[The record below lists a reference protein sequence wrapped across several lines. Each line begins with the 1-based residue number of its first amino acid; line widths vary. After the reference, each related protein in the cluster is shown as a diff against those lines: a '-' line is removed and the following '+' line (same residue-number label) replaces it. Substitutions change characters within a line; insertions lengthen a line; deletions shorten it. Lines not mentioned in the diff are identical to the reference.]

1 MPATGI
7 LAIRRA
13 GEDQYHTLELCL
25 TLCGREDAS
34 DTHLQNLIGAVD
46 GNRRGSFMPALTSS
60 DERTKL
66 FETRLGL
73 RVITSFLDHNSG
85 EPGHG
90 GAAGAARRRCAVTPS
105 PWWRRR
111 ARAQPTPLVCHR
123 WRHRPPHRT
132 QIGRR

>member
-85 EPGHG
+85 EPGQWTRRSRRSG
-90 GAAGAARRRCAVTPS
+90 TPPLRRDAESLVAATSES
-105 PWWRRR
+105 P
-111 ARAQPTPLVCHR
+111 ADPASLPPLAS
-123 WRHRPPHRT
+123 PPPP
-132 QIGRR
+132 